1 MSTIELPALYVD
13 SVALVVT
20 TPRLVLVNRDPSP
33 GESGV
38 PIDATLALE
47 LVDTGPDGV
56 ERSTARVW
64 IDGVL
69 AFDGS
74 AVPELAPAFA
84 GPLASVTQTT
94 DTLRVVLHP
103 VAPLCLLYTSRCV

>member
-1 MSTIELPALYVD
+1 MSTTELPALYVD

-84 GPLASVTQTT
+84 GGTIG
-94 DTLRVVLHP
+94 
-103 VAPLCLLYTSRCV
+103 SRCSGT

>member
-1 MSTIELPALYVD
+1 MSTLELPALYVD

-33 GESGV
+33 GETGV

-56 ERSTARVW
+56 DRASAHVW
-64 IDGVL
+64 V
-69 AFDGS
+69 
-74 AVPELAPAFA
+74 
-84 GPLASVTQTT
+84 
-94 DTLRVVLHP
+94 
-103 VAPLCLLYTSRCV
+103 CLLYTSRCV

>member
-1 MSTIELPALYVD
+1 MSTLELPALYVD

-38 PIDATLALE
+38 PIDATIALE

-74 AVPELAPAFA
+74 ALPTESKRN
-84 GPLASVTQTT
+84 ASGRLSVSVG
-94 DTLRVVLHP
+94 DVSVSP
-103 VAPLCLLYTSRCV
+103 

>member
-1 MSTIELPALYVD
+1 MSILELPALYVD
-13 SVALVVT
+13 SVALVAT

-33 GESGV
+33 GETGV

-56 ERSTARVW
+56 QRESARVW

-69 AFDGS
+69 AFNGG
-74 AVPELAPAFA
+74 AEIVPAFA
-84 GPLASVTQTT
+84 GSLADVTQTA
-94 DTLRVVLHP
+94 DTLRIVLHP
-103 VAPLCLLYTSRCV
+103 VIPLVSLATVQ

>member
-1 MSTIELPALYVD
+1 MSTLELPALYVD

-38 PIDATLALE
+38 PIDATIALE

-56 ERSTARVW
+56 ERSTRASLRR
-64 IDGVL
+64 
-69 AFDGS
+69 S
-74 AVPELAPAFA
+74 PAS
-84 GPLASVTQTT
+84 P
-94 DTLRVVLHP
+94 RR
-103 VAPLCLLYTSRCV
+103 RCGT